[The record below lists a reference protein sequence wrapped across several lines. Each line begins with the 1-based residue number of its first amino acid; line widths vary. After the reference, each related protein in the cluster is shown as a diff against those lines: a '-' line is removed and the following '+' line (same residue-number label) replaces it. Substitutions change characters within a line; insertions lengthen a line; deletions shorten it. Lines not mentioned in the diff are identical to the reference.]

1 MTKCAIFLS
10 GKGSNFIN
18 IIEKINLGKLPRL
31 KISIVI
37 SNNRDQSDD
46 YSCTKII
53 TILILQSLTL
63 FIIYLESERV
73 DENKEKNN
81 MRT

>member
-1 MTKCAIFLS
+1 M
-10 GKGSNFIN
+10 
-18 IIEKINLGKLPRL
+18 
-31 KISIVI
+31 
-37 SNNRDQSDD
+37 SNNRDYSDD
-46 YSCTKII
+46 YSYTKIM

-63 FIIYLESERV
+63 FIIYLESEGV